1 MLTVA
6 YLGLGANLGD
16 PIQQLIDAREALMC
30 LSATKSLRTSSFYL
44 SSPVGFAEQADFINC
59 VVELTT
65 SDTPIALLDDMQSIE
80 NMLGRQR
87 VIGNQNSPRLID
99 IDLLLYGEQ
108 QIDTER
114 LKVPHPRM
122 KSRLFV
128 LKPLLELKQIETYR
142 LALDAGYLNHE
153 FDGQTLH
160 RLRISD

>member
-87 VIGNQNSPRLID
+87 VIGNQNSPI
-99 IDLLLYGEQ
+99 
-108 QIDTER
+108 
-114 LKVPHPRM
+114 
-122 KSRLFV
+122 
-128 LKPLLELKQIETYR
+128 
-142 LALDAGYLNHE
+142 A
-153 FDGQTLH
+153 
-160 RLRISD
+160 